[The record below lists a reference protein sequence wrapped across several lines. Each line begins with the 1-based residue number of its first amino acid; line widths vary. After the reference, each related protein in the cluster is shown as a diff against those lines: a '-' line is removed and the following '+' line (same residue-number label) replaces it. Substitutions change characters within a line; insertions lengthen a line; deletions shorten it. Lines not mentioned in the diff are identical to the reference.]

1 MLKVDRLVRTAGRI
15 GFDGVLASLAR
26 RPGLLVLAYHR
37 IGEADGQFFD
47 DELFSATADGF
58 RDQLRYLA
66 RHFSVLDASA
76 VLKAMR
82 GGRLELDTPSALVTF
97 DDGYRDNCE
106 VALPILRELGLPAV
120 FFIAAGYV
128 DSPRLTWWDRV
139 AYVVKHTTRT
149 KLTLSYPA
157 PETFDLAADG
167 PALTTQRILR
177 AYKRT
182 PQIDPVAFFE
192 RLEHSAEVHVDSTVL
207 GRELFMTWAH
217 VRALSAAGMEIG
229 AHTYD
234 HPVLA
239 NVSAEEQRRELKL
252 SKTRLEQE
260 LSGSVRMM
268 SYPVGGPAAFS
279 PATKTFVREAGY
291 EAAFSY
297 YGGFNG
303 CDNLDPQDIRRIPV
317 ERTDTLAS
325 FSSRASLSNLLP
337 SLR

>member
-139 AYVVKHTTRT
+139 AYIVKRT
-149 KLTLSYPA
+149 ERPSL
-157 PETFDLAADG
+157 
-167 PALTTQRILR
+167 ALTYPEPLTIDVRTELTGKKSQAGSLDELLAWSTAVPGVYPCIDFSHQYARELGTHNTYEHFAATLTAIEHKLGRAALERLHVHISGIQYGPKGERKHEPLLETAFNWKDLLR
-177 AYKRT
+177 ALK
-182 PQIDPVAFFE
+182 D
-192 RLEHSAEVHVDSTVL
+192 L
-207 GRELFMTWAH
+207 
-217 VRALSAAGMEIG
+217 
-229 AHTYD
+229 
-234 HPVLA
+234 
-239 NVSAEEQRRELKL
+239 NVSGWVVSESPEMEDDALLLQQTYRRL
-252 SKTRLEQE
+252 Q
-260 LSGSVRMM
+260 
-268 SYPVGGPAAFS
+268 
-279 PATKTFVREAGY
+279 
-291 EAAFSY
+291 
-297 YGGFNG
+297 
-303 CDNLDPQDIRRIPV
+303 
-317 ERTDTLAS
+317 
-325 FSSRASLSNLLP
+325 
-337 SLR
+337 